1 MHRWIAAFVMVAT
14 TAVGASAQILYI
26 PAAANAEGVN
36 ETRWRTDLELKA
48 EGGEAA
54 TFTVV
59 LLESGQ
65 NNSDPLSLDGTIGPE
80 QCVRLANVLETGFAF
95 TGTGALRITVTNG
108 RILATSRTF
117 NDDPNGTYGQTVP
130 AVAESEAIS
139 FGSHVTLIQL
149 SRSSDPEAGFRTNIG
164 AVNVVDRTVRVEI
177 ELFLA
182 DGSFLGTISGNLRP
196 FEYRQFNDVFE
207 KVGADDVGDGY
218 AVVRTTTE
226 DGRFIAYASVVDNGS
241 GDPVFLLGAPD
252 DPTGP
257 MQERLVVFEGFMRP
271 G

>member
-1 MHRWIAAFVMVAT
+1 MHRWIAAFVMMVT

-26 PAAANAEGVN
+26 PAAANAEGIN

-54 TFTVV
+54 TFTVE

-65 NNSDPLSLDGTIGPE
+65 NNGDPLSLDGTVGPE

-130 AVAESEAIS
+130 VVAENEATS
-139 FGSHVTLIQL
+139 FDSHVTLIQL
-149 SRSSDPEAGFRTNIG
+149 SRSSDPAAGFRTNIG
-164 AVNVVDRTVRVEI
+164 AVNVVDQLIEVEI

-182 DGSFLGTISGNLRP
+182 DGTSLGTVSRDLKP
-196 FEYRQFNDVFE
+196 FEYSQVNDVFD

-218 AVVRTTTE
+218 AVVRTTT
-226 DGRFIAYASVVDNGS
+226 DAGRFIAYASVVDNRS
-241 GDPVFLLGAPD
+241 GDAVFLLGAPD
-252 DPTGP
+252 DSTGP
-257 MQERLVVFEGFMRP
+257 PQDRLVVFEGFMRP